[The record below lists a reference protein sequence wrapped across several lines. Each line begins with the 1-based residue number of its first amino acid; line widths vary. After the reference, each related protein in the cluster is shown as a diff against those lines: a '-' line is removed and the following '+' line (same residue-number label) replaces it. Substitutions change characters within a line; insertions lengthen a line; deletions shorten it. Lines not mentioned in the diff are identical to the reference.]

1 MTGDRPDGLTT
12 QRLAGKTVLITG
24 GASGIGRA
32 TAQRAL
38 EHGAQVA
45 VGDVDAAA
53 GEAFAVAAPGVHF
66 VPLDV
71 TSDDSWAAAV
81 DGVQQRFGGLD
92 GVVNSAGIFIV
103 GDVEKISLDD
113 WRRTHAVNVDG
124 VFLGCRHG
132 VRAMKARGGSIVNM
146 SSVSGL
152 VGGHNVVAYNSSKGA
167 VRMLTKSVALHCAKE
182 KYGIRCNSVHPT
194 FVDTPMYQ
202 STLARAREPERIR
215 TALVSQVPLGR
226 VAQPHEI
233 ADLIVYLLSDESA
246 FVTGAELVIDGGLT
260 AQ

>member
-1 MTGDRPDGLTT
+1 MISSRPMATK
-12 QRLAGKTVLITG
+12 RLAGKTILITG
-24 GASGIGRA
+24 GASGIGLA
-32 TAQRAL
+32 TMERAL
-38 EHGAQVA
+38 EHGANVA
-45 VGDVDAAA
+45 IGDIDVAA
-53 GEAFAVAAPGVHF
+53 GEQLAAESPGVLF
-66 VPLDV
+66 VRLDV
-71 TSDDSWAAAV
+71 TSDESWGAAIDA
-81 DGVQQRFGGLD
+81 VQQRFGALD
-92 GVVNSAGIFIV
+92 GVVNSAGVFII
-103 GDVEKISLDD
+103 GDIERLSLED
-113 WRRTHAVNVDG
+113 WRKTHAVNLDG
-124 VFLGCRHG
+124 VFLGCRHA

-167 VRMLTKSVALHCAKE
+167 VRMLTKSVALHCAKA

-202 STLARAREPERIR
+202 STLAAAREPERIR
-215 TALVSQVPLGR
+215 AALLAQVPLGR
-226 VAQPHEI
+226 PAQAREI